1 MMNKDQ
7 LEKYADVLLWGLK
20 TARVKPLRKGA
31 LILLQYDLP
40 ALALAEILFSRLL
53 DLGFNPIQR
62 MGMTT
67 QMEKSF
73 YEKANDRQLSFL
85 APGDRP
91 TYEKLDGRIF
101 LRAPASLTHLGGVD
115 PRKIARAMVARKPL
129 RELMEAREHQGLHG
143 WTLCLFPTEELAA
156 QAGLSLAEYTQ
167 QIVKACYLDR
177 IDPVG
182 EWKRIYREM
191 AKIKRSLNALP
202 VKSFHVE
209 ADYFDLRIIPGEA
222 RKWIGISGH
231 NIPSFELFLSPDWRG
246 TEGTFYANQPSYR
259 SGNYVEGVSLVFEK
273 GNVVD
278 VRVEKGEAFTKK
290 QLEMDPGAKRVGE
303 FSLTDRRFSRI
314 DRFMAD
320 TLFDENY
327 GGAYGNMHIALG
339 ASYTDTFS
347 GDLSKMNKSLKK
359 KLGFNDSALHW
370 DLVNTE
376 KKTVTAILKTGKR
389 LVIYAEGQFRH

>member
-1 MMNKDQ
+1 MMTKEQ

-20 TARVKPLRKGA
+20 TARVKPLKKGS
-31 LILLQYDLP
+31 LVLLQYDLS
-40 ALALAEILFSRLL
+40 ALELAEILFERLL
-53 DLGFNPIQR
+53 DLGVNPIQR
-62 MGMTT
+62 MGMTVN
-67 QMEKSF
+67 MEKCF
-73 YEKANDRQLSFL
+73 YEKADDRQLSFL
-85 APGDRP
+85 SPGDRP

-129 RELMEAREHQGLHG
+129 RELMEEREQKGLHG
-143 WTLCLFPTEELAA
+143 WTLCLFPTKELAS
-156 QAGLSLAEYTQ
+156 QAKLSLDEYTNQ
-167 QIVKACYLDR
+167 VIRACYLD
-177 IDPVG
+177 
-182 EWKRIYREM
+182 KM
-191 AKIKRSLNALP
+191 NALP
-202 VKSFHVE
+202 VKYFHVE
-209 ADYFDLRIIPGEA
+209 AEHIDLRITPGES

-231 NIPSFELFLSPDWRG
+231 NIPSFELFMSPDWHG

-259 SGNYVEGVSLVFEK
+259 SGNYVEGVRLVFEK
-273 GNVVD
+273 GNVVEVQAD
-278 VRVEKGEAFTKK
+278 KGDEFTKK
-290 QLEMDPGAKRVGE
+290 QLDMDPGAKRVGE

-327 GGAYGNMHIALG
+327 GGEYGNTHIALG

-347 GDLSKMNKSLKK
+347 GDMSTMNKALKK

-389 LVIYAEGQFRH
+389 LVIYDDGKFCR